1 MKILQIGTID
11 KAGGA
16 AQVSWDLKMELEKRG
31 HFVSMFVSDRV
42 SDDKNVFKIPPTFPK
57 QQIVSRVLANDIDFY
72 RTDYILKTKEFQE
85 ADIVNCH
92 NLHCYFFNL
101 DTLRKISEKKPIV
114 WTLHDLWS
122 ISSRCAYPS
131 EDSLKNGFFHCGDLN
146 HYPPMEWHNEKYLAW
161 KKSRIYAK
169 TRLNL
174 VTPSLWLKNLVA
186 RSVLENKPC
195 QVINNGIDTSIF
207 RQHNKQ
213 DCRQEL
219 GWPEDKKII
228 LFLASGG
235 NADPRKGWQYT
246 QDLVETITDK
256 QSFLF
261 ICVGGKQE
269 DKTRDNL
276 WFIPKS
282 RNRNLLAKYFSASDV
297 FLFPSLAD
305 NFPLTVLES
314 MACGLPV
321 VGFDTGGVT
330 EEVEHL
336 KTGYVAKYKNI
347 DDLRSGIEYIL
358 HLDTEKLSAMKQQCV
373 ERVAANFTVEKM
385 TDQYLSLYESL
396 L

>member
-1 MKILQIGTID
+1 M
-11 KAGGA
+11 
-16 AQVSWDLKMELEKRG
+16 
-31 HFVSMFVSDRV
+31 
-42 SDDKNVFKIPPTFPK
+42 
-57 QQIVSRVLANDIDFY
+57 
-72 RTDYILKTKEFQE
+72 
-85 ADIVNCH
+85 
-92 NLHCYFFNL
+92 
-101 DTLRKISEKKPIV
+101 
-114 WTLHDLWS
+114 
-122 ISSRCAYPS
+122 
-131 EDSLKNGFFHCGDLN
+131 
-146 HYPPMEWHNEKYLAW
+146 
-161 KKSRIYAK
+161 
-169 TRLNL
+169 
-174 VTPSLWLKNLVA
+174 
-186 RSVLENKPC
+186 
-195 QVINNGIDTSIF
+195 
-207 RQHNKQ
+207 
-213 DCRQEL
+213 
-219 GWPEDKKII
+219 
-228 LFLASGG
+228 FLASGG

>member
-57 QQIVSRVLANDIDFY
+57 QQIVSRVLA
-72 RTDYILKTKEFQE
+72 
-85 ADIVNCH
+85 
-92 NLHCYFFNL
+92 
-101 DTLRKISEKKPIV
+101 
-114 WTLHDLWS
+114 
-122 ISSRCAYPS
+122 
-131 EDSLKNGFFHCGDLN
+131 
-146 HYPPMEWHNEKYLAW
+146 
-161 KKSRIYAK
+161 
-169 TRLNL
+169 
-174 VTPSLWLKNLVA
+174 
-186 RSVLENKPC
+186 
-195 QVINNGIDTSIF
+195 NGIDTSIF

-321 VGFDTGGVT
+321 VGFDTGGGT
-330 EEVEHL
+330 EEGEHL
-336 KTGYVAKYKNI
+336 KTRYVAKKKNI
-347 DDLRSGIEYIL
+347 DDLL
-358 HLDTEKLSAMKQQCV
+358 
-373 ERVAANFTVEKM
+373 
-385 TDQYLSLYESL
+385 
-396 L
+396 